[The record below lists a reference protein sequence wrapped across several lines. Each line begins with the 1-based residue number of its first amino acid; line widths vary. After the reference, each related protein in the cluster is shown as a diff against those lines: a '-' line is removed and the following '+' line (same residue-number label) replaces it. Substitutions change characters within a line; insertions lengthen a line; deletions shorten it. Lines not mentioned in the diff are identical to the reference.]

1 MPAGVTSAIM
11 LRAGLNDTLILIS
24 KMDETTIAT
33 IKTLIPVE
41 VLIKPSCGR
50 ANNIIEA
57 AMAPI
62 IINGFLLPPK
72 NQLLSLM
79 SPTIGCAI
87 MPDKGPASHTNATS
101 SMCKLYLVLNIQLN
115 AATCV
120 EKQNPTAVAGK
131 LNKA

>member
-1 MPAGVTSAIM
+1 
-11 LRAGLNDTLILIS
+11 
-24 KMDETTIAT
+24 MDETTIAT

-87 MPDKGPASHTNATS
+87 MPDKGPASHTKATS
-101 SMCKLYLVLNIQLN
+101 SMCKLNLVLNIQLN